1 MKLVEAMKEI
11 AEQSAGIIVYRINSE
26 NIPEFLLLNGD
37 AIGWGFPKGHI
48 DKGENLVQT
57 AKRETYEETSLKV
70 SKLKPGFKQE
80 VKYFLKKNWSTGK
93 QYKTPKLKMVTYFL
107 AEVPYSSN
115 VKISHEHVGFIWLP
129 YSKAKRKQLFN
140 KKLLKYAKDYILAK

>member
-1 MKLVEAMKEI
+1 MKLAEAMKEV

-70 SKLKPGFKQE
+70 SKLEPGFKQE

-107 AEVPYSSN
+107 AEVPYESN
-115 VKISHEHVGFIWLP
+115 VRISHEHVGFIWLP
-129 YSKAKRKQLFN
+129 YSKAKKKQLVN